1 MRAGPI
7 SFPDVTYDA
16 ASDVLYARL
25 STTPPAR
32 REKTEDG
39 DVWSYDGED
48 RPTGVIV
55 MEPRSRLERDGAVYL
70 IVPAGDRLRLQGI
83 EAAMRSVV

>member
-1 MRAGPI
+1 MRAGRI

-25 STTPPAR
+25 STARPAR
-32 REKTEDG
+32 REQTEDG
-39 DVWSYDGED
+39 DVWSYDGEN

-55 MEPRSRLERDGAVYL
+55 MEPRARLERDGAVYL
-70 IVPAGDRLRLQGI
+70 IVPAGDRLRLQGV